1 MCYRVKIKFVFLVFI
16 FFVSPKILAGTEGK
30 FSPYIG
36 GDMQARKMSFK
47 QGFGDDLFK
56 KESIQGN
63 FYLGF
68 KVNKYFG
75 FEFGHQ
81 VANKKSRNAS
91 ATATARL
98 SQAGQRFLPG
108 AIPSQMGI
116 RQIKGWN
123 LNVIGFLPISTEY
136 KMSMI
141 GIVGLSA
148 LEVKLK
154 YTWTYPATART
165 AFYQQIKF
173 KQRKNVLRLGGGVQ
187 KMFSDSF
194 GVRTTIVWENTSR
207 FNNIKQNYLGKT
219 YTAKLKDSWTYGV
232 GAFIMF

>member
-1 MCYRVKIKFVFLVFI
+1 MGAFMYCRVKIRSVFLVFI
-16 FFVSPKILAGTEGK
+16 FFVAPKILAATERECA
-30 FSPYIG
+30 PYIG
-36 GDMQARKMSFK
+36 GDVQIRKMPFK

-75 FEFGHQ
+75 FEIGHQ
-81 VANKKSRNAS
+81 VANKKDRDVPS
-91 ATATARL
+91 AVTRL
-98 SQAGQRFLPG
+98 GQAGGLAAASETG
-108 AIPSQMGI
+108 T

-123 LNVIGFLPISTEY
+123 LNVIGFLPISNEY
-136 KMSMI
+136 QMSMI
-141 GIVGLSA
+141 GIAGLSS
-148 LEVKLK
+148 LEVRLK
-154 YTWTYPATART
+154 YAGSNPIGGGG
-165 AFYQQIKF
+165 AFREQIKF

-194 GVRTTIVWENTSR
+194 GIRTTVVWENTSR
-207 FNNIKQNYLGKT
+207 FNNITQNYTGRT
-219 YTAKLKDSWTYGV
+219 YTAKLKDSWTYGI